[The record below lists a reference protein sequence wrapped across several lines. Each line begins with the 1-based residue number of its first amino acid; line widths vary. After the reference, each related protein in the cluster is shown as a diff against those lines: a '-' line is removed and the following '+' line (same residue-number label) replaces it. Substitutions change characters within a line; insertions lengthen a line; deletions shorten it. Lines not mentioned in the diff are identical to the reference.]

1 MKAIHRS
8 RIDGLIIL
16 ALIIGVVG
24 GKFIGWTAL
33 LMIIPII
40 LLWLFEYD
48 INSHEHK
55 KKTDS
60 PASHNQSSH

>member
-8 RIDGLIIL
+8 RIDGVIIL

-24 GKFIGWTAL
+24 GSFIGLTAL
-33 LMIIPII
+33 LPIVPII

-60 PASHNQSSH
+60 PASHNQS

>member
-1 MKAIHRS
+1 MKAIHRN

-24 GKFIGWTAL
+24 GTFVGWTAL
-33 LMIIPII
+33 LMIVPII

-48 INSHEHK
+48 INSHEAK
-55 KKTDS
+55 NKDK
-60 PASHNQSSH
+60 NVLERR

>member
-8 RIDGLIIL
+8 RIDGVIIS

-24 GKFIGWTAL
+24 GAFIGWTAL
-33 LMIIPII
+33 LPIVPII

-48 INSHEHK
+48 INSHEAK
-55 KKTDS
+55 ENDKS
-60 PASHNQSSH
+60 VIERR